1 MNKQLQNHQANSYE
15 GIYSLHKYW
24 SKKPPNI
31 IRDLIKKNSKEGD
44 LIIDP
49 FLGSGISII
58 ESVTSNRRAIGVDI
72 NPASVFIT
80 RQLLSQIDEEQ
91 LNIEYKKIEDSLK
104 TTINE
109 LYKIKRNNKSHIAS
123 HFIWKDKIL
132 DEVWFKNGKPKY
144 EKTKASKDDIKNAKL
159 FTYEG
164 IKQYFPKNRM
174 FQNSRINVKKNDQV
188 HQLFTPRNLY
198 ALSII
203 FNEIEEIKDSKI
215 RDILKFC
222 FTSSLGQASKM
233 VFVINKKINKEN
245 GDKIQRE
252 NKSVGSWVIGY
263 WKPKEHFEINVWNCF
278 ERKYKKILKAK
289 SNQLQDF
296 PFVEESNSFSSLLN
310 KKSGFYLSNK
320 PAQKFLVNI
329 EDNSVD
335 YIITD
340 PPHGDRIPYLELS
353 QLWNSWLGNR
363 VNFEDELIVSGSKE
377 RQKNQDNYNN
387 LLNDTFREIYRVL
400 KPNKKFTLM
409 FNSLDDETWIN
420 IINSLNV
427 IGFKLKKIET
437 LSYSANSV
445 VQDNR
450 ETGLKTDFV
459 LTYEKSITP
468 LNNIYLLNGV
478 KGEVTLN
485 KLIVNAKTKKDSMEK
500 YEVLNELFFKLL
512 KKNQFFKLSQAI
524 KLINDLDE

>member
-1 MNKQLQNHQANSYE
+1 MTNKLHNHKSGSYE

-31 IRDLIKKNSKEGD
+31 IKNLIEKNSKEGD

-49 FLGSGISII
+49 FLGSGISVI
-58 ESVTSNRRAIGVDI
+58 ESVVCNRRAIGVDI

-80 RQLLSQIDEEQ
+80 RQLLSLI
-91 LNIEYKKIEDSLK
+91 NIELLNVEYKRIEDFAK
-104 TTINE
+104 PIINE
-109 LYKIKRNNKSHIAS
+109 LYEIKRNNTSHIAS
-123 HFIWKDKIL
+123 HFIWKDKVL

-144 EKTKASKDDIKNAKL
+144 EKTKAQKDDIIKAKS

-164 IKQYFPKNRM
+164 IKQRFPKNKM
-174 FQNSRINVKKNDQV
+174 FENSRINVKKNDKV

-198 ALSII
+198 ALSIL
-203 FNEIEEIKDSKI
+203 FNEIEQVKDDKV

-222 FTSSLGQASKM
+222 FTSSMGQASKM
-233 VFVINKKINKEN
+233 VFVINKKIDKNN
-245 GDKIQRE
+245 GEKTKLK

-263 WKPKEHFEINVWNCF
+263 WQPKEHFEINVWNCF
-278 ERKYKKILKAK
+278 ERKYEKILKAK

-296 PFVEESNSFSSLLN
+296 PFTEESNSFSNLLN
-310 KKSGFYLSNK
+310 KKSGFHLSNQ
-320 PAQKFLVNI
+320 PAQKFLINI
-329 EDNSVD
+329 QDNSVD

-353 QLWNSWLGNR
+353 QLWNSWLGNK

-377 RQKNQDNYNN
+377 RQKDQASYNN
-387 LLNDTFREIYRVL
+387 LLNDTFREIYRIL
-400 KPNKKFTLM
+400 KPGKKFTLM

-420 IINSLNV
+420 IINSLNE
-427 IGFKLKKIET
+427 IGFKLKNIET

-450 ETGLKTDFV
+450 EIGLKTDFV
-459 LTYEKSITP
+459 LTYEKATTP

-478 KGEVTLN
+478 KGEATLG
-485 KLIVNAKTKKDSMEK
+485 KLIGNVKEKKEGIEK
-500 YEVLNELFFKLL
+500 YEILNELFFKLL

-524 KLINDLDE
+524 KLINNLN